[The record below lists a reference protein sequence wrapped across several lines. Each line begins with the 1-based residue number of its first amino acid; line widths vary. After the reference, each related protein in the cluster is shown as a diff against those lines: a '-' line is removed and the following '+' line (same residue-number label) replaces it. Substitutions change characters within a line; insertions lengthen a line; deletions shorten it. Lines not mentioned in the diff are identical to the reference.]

1 MQPSVSFPAASTP
14 AGAYSGSETA
24 NNHINREIFEKLR
37 TGPAGVRFRVHQG
50 YKTPSSSSLFSSAEG
65 SSTGGSGVFEDEIT
79 FLKRVN
85 ENRVAFA
92 RTQSQPVQTRLGE
105 LQPLANLMDT
115 EELERTQSNPR
126 AFSRSQ
132 SAASNLGMG
141 TAPTEMTGGVLDTLL
156 KRSREDLDN
165 DDKDAVLARWAEDEE
180 RMWVEFPWVGKKPY

>member
-24 NNHINREIFEKLR
+24 NNHINREVFEKLR

-50 YKTPSSSSLFSSAEG
+50 YKTPSSSSLFSVSSTADG
-65 SSTGGSGVFEDEIT
+65 SSAVGGVFEDEVT

-92 RTQSQPVQTRLGE
+92 RTQSQPVQARLGE
-105 LQPLANLMDT
+105 LQPLANLKET
-115 EELERTQSNPR
+115 EELERSQSNPR

-132 SAASNLGMG
+132 SAVSNLGV
-141 TAPTEMTGGVLDTLL
+141 TTVPTESTGGVLDTVL
-156 KRSREDLDN
+156 KRSREDVDK
-165 DDKDAVLARWAEDEE
+165 DDKDAVFARWAEDEE
-180 RMWVEFPWVGKKPY
+180 QV